1 MKGLFLIVVI
11 LLLVGFSKSYQA
23 KQQRQFLADTA
34 RQYELGRFDNTIIQ
48 AKKTIKEYGNR

>member
-1 MKGLFLIVVI
+1 MKGLFLVVVI

-23 KQQRQFLADTA
+23 KQQRQFLADTS